1 MTLPEKLRD
10 IIRNEPNRPSKSWNA
25 QKALDFCRN
34 MAADLRDDIRSLE
47 EIDDERAQRLIRRI
61 REELY
66 GLSELE
72 AELIRKRAELRV
84 PIS

>member
-1 MTLPEKLRD
+1 MELAVLLS
-10 IIRNEPNRPSKSWNA
+10 I
-25 QKALDFCRN
+25 
-34 MAADLRDDIRSLE
+34 
-47 EIDDERAQRLIRRI
+47 RAQRLIRRI

-66 GLSELE
+66 GLAELE